1 MHISVR
7 WLNLLLQPATVTADE
22 AEQTLMNLG
31 FPSESRTDLPDG
43 DACLDVEV
51 TSNRGDVL
59 CHVGMACEIAAASG
73 RTLSLPPAPAPAVSA
88 EQASTVL
95 SVTNDD
101 HTACPLFTARVIK
114 GVKVGPS
121 PDWLRTALEAVGQR
135 SISNVVD
142 ISNYIAFELGNPCH
156 VFDLA
161 RLEGSRLIIRPAHPK
176 EQLTTL
182 DGKVRTLAGDELV
195 VADAS
200 RAQSLAGVMGGA
212 DSQVTESTVDVVL
225 EMATWDPVAVRRSSR
240 RHAVRTD
247 SSYRFERIV
256 DARTIKVAAD
266 RAAALIVQ
274 VAGGQL
280 LSGSIDVGASF
291 QTQTPI
297 ALRASRCN
305 ALLGSNQSR
314 EEMAAILKRLGIAV
328 TLDGQGTLM
337 CTVPPQRRDLTREV
351 DLIEEIA
358 RVRGLDAI
366 EVRTSLPVTVK
377 PPQISELARRELAS
391 TLTGLG
397 FFETVTFSF
406 VTREAAAAFLPSE
419 LRTVEISEDRR
430 KAEPACRPSII
441 PGLLNCRR
449 ANQHGGVRV
458 PGGVRLFEI
467 SSVFAQDSNTRSI
480 ENFNL
485 AMLVDVPFAGKSATI
500 ADRQNGLRLLRG
512 SIEALARN
520 LAGAAAT
527 ITLSSASPHCPGI
540 DAGGYATVLL
550 NGERL
555 GYCGLVSDAQNA
567 AYDLPGPVAVA
578 ELSLAALLA
587 AYPPK
592 AMITLP
598 PQFPGIERDV
608 SFIVDEQITWETLKG
623 HVESQRSALLERAS
637 FVGTFRGTQIGKG
650 KKSVTV
656 RLAYRDPER
665 TLRHEE
671 IDGPVNELIEAMKQQ
686 VGATL
691 RA

>member
-7 WLNLLLQPATVTADE
+7 WLNLLLQPGNVTADE
-22 AEQTLMNLG
+22 AEHTLMNLG
-31 FPSESRTDLPDG
+31 FPSESRTERPDG
-43 DACLDVEV
+43 DVCLDVEV

-59 CHVGMACEIAAASG
+59 CHWGMASEIAAASG
-73 RTLSLPPAPAPAVSA
+73 RTLVLPAVPEPSTSA
-88 EQASTVL
+88 VEAS
-95 SVTNDD
+95 SVVRVVSTD
-101 HTACPLFTARVIK
+101 HVACPLFTARVIK

-121 PDWLRTALEAVGQR
+121 PDWLRAALEAVGQR

-142 ISNYIAFELGNPCH
+142 VSNYIALELGNPCH

-161 RLEGSRLIIRPAHPK
+161 KLEGGQLVVRCAHAR
-176 EQLTTL
+176 ELLTTL
-182 DGKVRTLAGDELV
+182 DGKVRTLSGDELV

-200 RAQSLAGVMGGA
+200 RAQSLAGVIGGA

-225 EMATWDPVAVRRSSR
+225 EMATWDPVTVRRASR
-240 RHAVRTD
+240 RHAIRTD
-247 SSYRFERIV
+247 ASYRFERIV
-256 DARTIKVAAD
+256 DARTIQSAAD

-274 VAGGQL
+274 VAGGERC
-280 LSGSIDVGASF
+280 SGSVEVGAALAAD
-291 QTQTPI
+291 TTIP
-297 ALRASRCN
+297 LRAARCN
-305 ALLGSNQSR
+305 AILGSNLSR
-314 EEMAAILKRLGIAV
+314 EEMAAMLRRLAITV
-328 TLDGQGTLM
+328 TLDGQGTLL
-337 CTVPPQRRDLTREV
+337 CGIPAQRRDLTREV

-358 RVRGLDAI
+358 RVRGLDAVD
-366 EVRTSLPVTVK
+366 VRTSLPVAVK
-377 PPQISELARRELAS
+377 PPQVSELARRELTT

-406 VTREAAAAFLPSE
+406 VTREAAAAFLPTG
-419 LRTVEISEDRR
+419 LKTVEISEDRR
-430 KAEPACRPSII
+430 KAEPACRPSVI

-467 SSVFAQDSNTRSI
+467 SSVFAQDAAGKSI

-485 AMLVDVPFAGKSATI
+485 ALLVDAPFAGKAATL
-500 ADRQNGLRLLRG
+500 ADRQHGLRLLRG

-527 ITLSSASPHCPGI
+527 LELKSAAPHCPGL
-540 DAGGYATVLL
+540 DPAGYAGVAL
-550 NGERL
+550 NGANI
-555 GYCGLVSDAQNA
+555 GYCAFVSEQQSA
-567 AYDLPGPVAVA
+567 AYDLPGPVVVA

-592 AMITLP
+592 ALISLP

-608 SFIVDEQITWETLKG
+608 SFIVDEQVTWETLKS
-623 HVESQRSALLERAS
+623 HVEQHRSLLLERAS
-637 FVGTFRGTQIGKG
+637 FVGTFRGSQIGKG
-650 KKSVTV
+650 KKSVTM

-671 IDGPVNELIEAMKQQ
+671 IDGPVNELIDAMKAK